1 MTEKT
6 RRAQEKQKNTMSDI
20 TLYDQLCK
28 GVEECGIC
36 ISVCRRSVFKPGAT
50 LNRKGYRPPE
60 ICDAGACTSCGDC
73 MIFCPD
79 MAIAVPAKA
88 KQRRKEA

>member
-36 ISVCRRSVFKPGAT
+36 ISVCRRSVFKPGA
-50 LNRKGYRPPE
+50 R
-60 ICDAGACTSCGDC
+60 
-73 MIFCPD
+73 
-79 MAIAVPAKA
+79 
-88 KQRRKEA
+88 